1 MTDVLA
7 ARAARLTASVP
18 PEARPS
24 RRLVVVATL
33 AGVAAPLLVVFLLW
47 AVGLVAWFAADGGS
61 HGTTLSVLRLAG
73 DGWLLAHGAHLE
85 LAGPP
90 PSVVTASP
98 LGLTLVCVAVTVRVA
113 RWAAS
118 LSPGGRCA
126 RSGVAALALTGAYAV
141 TGLVVAL
148 LSRSELATAGLI
160 STVVGCLLLGGPA
173 GALGLVLGTGN
184 AGHLR
189 DLVPVARRSVL
200 VAALAGAGLML
211 AAGAALTAGSLAW
224 HGGAAAEVAG
234 GLDLDVAG
242 VVFSLLLAALIAPN
256 AALLGSAYLAG
267 PGFAVGTGTVVST
280 AQVSVGPLP
289 TVPLLAA
296 IPGDGAQPGWLVGL
310 LAVPPLLGVVAA
322 VWAARVVPTISWR
335 SGALR
340 GLGGGALG
348 GLLLTVAAA
357 WAGGSIGP
365 GRMADIGAPLV
376 DLLLWNVAGLGL
388 GGLVGGLAA
397 TWWARRHDVC
407 EAVSAPRTRTER
419 PITLYPHLAAR
430 QRPARADE
438 RHRSATG
445 HDAARRLRPAAQR
458 DADLTEPVLSATVR
472 RRLAESRQLP
482 GVGAPR
488 ASRRG
493 GTGRRARVRGHPG
506 RRPDARPDADLNADL
521 DADARPRRLSAPDE
535 RLVPAPR
542 VASLCRCPTP
552 PPHPPA
558 GPPVSSF
565 SSPARARTCRRCST
579 RRSTLR
585 TACRWSRSA
594 RTVTPSRGWSG
605 RSARA
610 WRRSSTASG
619 TFPTAPRGTPR
630 SRRAARRTSRT
641 WWCSPAS

>member
-118 LSPGGRCA
+118 HSPGGSLRGV
-126 RSGVAALALTGAYAV
+126 RSAALALTGAYAV

-148 LSRSELATAGLI
+148 LSRSDLATPGLI

-310 LAVPPLLGVVAA
+310 LAVPPLLGIV
-322 VWAARVVPTISWR
+322 
-335 SGALR
+335 GR
-340 GLGGGALG
+340 GLGRPGGAD
-348 GLLLTVAAA
+348 A
-357 WAGGSIGP
+357 SP
-365 GRMADIGAPLV
+365 GAP
-376 DLLLWNVAGLGL
+376 
-388 GGLVGGLAA
+388 
-397 TWWARRHDVC
+397 ARC
-407 EAVSAPRTRTER
+407 AVSA
-419 PITLYPHLAAR
+419 AAR
-430 QRPARADE
+430 SAGCCSPSRRRGPAARSGPAGWPTSARPWSTCCCGTSPAWVSAASSAAWPRPGGPVATTCARRCRRPARGPSD
-438 RHRSATG
+438 RSPST
-445 HDAARRLRPAAQR
+445 
-458 DADLTEPVLSATVR
+458 
-472 RRLAESRQLP
+472 
-482 GVGAPR
+482 
-488 ASRRG
+488 
-493 GTGRRARVRGHPG
+493 
-506 RRPDARPDADLNADL
+506 
-521 DADARPRRLSAPDE
+521 
-535 RLVPAPR
+535 
-542 VASLCRCPTP
+542 
-552 PPHPPA
+552 
-558 GPPVSSF
+558 
-565 SSPARARTCRRCST
+565 RTCRRANDRHPPTCCHPP
-579 RRSTLR
+579 RAGAPMRLPLPLPLR
-585 TACRWSRSA
+585 MPLPRAPTS
-594 RTVTPSRGWSG
+594 PSR
-605 RSARA
+605 
-610 WRRSSTASG
+610 
-619 TFPTAPRGTPR
+619 
-630 SRRAARRTSRT
+630 
-641 WWCSPAS
+641 C